1 MAYSSN
7 FTLDP
12 DGNGRPSRPA
22 RSSSARRGSD
32 ARPDRLRPANTN
44 GGPRTTN
51 RITVSGKEPRIS
63 RRLDGDA
70 PDAGARRSARSGSY
84 RPDARTGRSSYR
96 HARWMASG
104 RSRSS
109 APAPQRMRQGQG
121 RQQRGARTPSY
132 AAAQVPERS
141 QRTGNAGGSG
151 TSKLFDV
158 LKLLLLGLLHVI
170 ALAGR
175 GIGHAF
181 LALWGKSRILGCAL
195 TVILVLGAGFL
206 IDSALTA
213 DKVYQGVKVG
223 DVDVGGMTQQQVADA
238 ISARYADK
246 LANTSVYIFTSEE
259 AARDTDVTQVQMQE
273 QVLAEQISVE
283 DALENKVLWVE
294 SSDTLG
300 ARLPVQELASEAF
313 EFGRAT
319 GLLDR
324 LSTLMRAHEIPARL
338 DYNPTM
344 LGKLVSDLDTAIGSP
359 AQESGLSIQ
368 DGVAS
373 VVEGHDGYEINET
386 VFQDTL
392 TDKLLNSE
400 VDDPRYI
407 PVAEYVSLKVDTA
420 SAQRTVDAVNQA
432 LGEGASF
439 DFGDAS
445 TDISKETLGSWVE
458 AAPAERDGK
467 WYLKPALSEKKALE
481 TLTGN
486 LNLVEEDA
494 PYTVSFQVGEDGV
507 SVAPSQEISIPNV
520 GTALEELDQALFGSF
535 CETGVQQ
542 VSGERFGISIQTQ
555 QTSGPLSLDEAL
567 AYGVVTKFSTYTTQF
582 NSTTSTMNR
591 MYNIQKA
598 ADLINDSVVSADGGR
613 WSFNE
618 TAGDCNAEAGF
629 KEAGVISGDEMTQ
642 EAGGGICQ
650 VATTVFNAV
659 YESGLPIIERHNH
672 SLISTSYPAGR
683 DAAIAYPTL
692 DLVWENDGSSDVLLT
707 TSYTSTSVTVNLI
720 GEDPDLTVTTE
731 VGDWGEGD
739 PYKVKV
745 EVDDTYAP
753 TAVVKM
759 TAGSDGKTIEV
770 TRTVKNAQGD
780 VVSQQVFSSV
790 YSPTN
795 ELYKVGSEVDT
806 AEIQRKYARDDGSG
820 TSNSSSDGSGSSG
833 SSPSSSSS
841 GTSSSA

>member
-12 DGNGRPSRPA
+12 DGSGRPSRSG

-32 ARPDRLRPANTN
+32 ARPERLRPASVD

-63 RRLDGDA
+63 RRLEGDA

-84 RPDARTGRSSYR
+84 RSDVRTGRSSDR
-96 HARWMASG
+96 FARGQASS
-104 RSRSS
+104 RTRSS
-109 APAPQRMRQGQG
+109 GPAPQRTRQGQD
-121 RQQRGARTPSY
+121 RQRRTSRTASY
-132 AAAQVPERS
+132 AAVQSPERP
-141 QRTGNAGGSG
+141 QRAGGAGSSG
-151 TSKLFDV
+151 TSKLFDI

-175 GIGHAF
+175 GIGRVF

-195 TVILVLGAGFL
+195 TVALVLGAGFL

-223 DVDVGGMTQQQVADA
+223 DVDVGGMTQQEAADA

-300 ARLPVQELASEAF
+300 ARLPVQELAAEAY
-313 EFGRAT
+313 EFGRST
-319 GLLDR
+319 GMFDR
-324 LSTLMRAHEIPARL
+324 FSTLMRAHEIPARL

-344 LGKLVSDLDTAIGSP
+344 LDKLVSDLDTAIGTP
-359 AQESGLSIQ
+359 AQESGISIQ
-368 DGVAS
+368 DGTAS
-373 VVEGHDGYEINET
+373 VVEGHDGYEIDEA
-386 VFQDTL
+386 VFQGTL

-407 PVAEYVSLKVDTA
+407 PVAEYVTLKVDAA
-420 SAQRTVDAVNQA
+420 SAQKTADAVNQA
-432 LGEGASF
+432 LEEGASF
-439 DFGDAS
+439 DLGDAS

-458 AAPAERDGK
+458 AAPAERDGE
-467 WYLKPALSEKKALE
+467 WYLKPTLSEKKALE
-481 TLTGN
+481 TLTGS
-486 LNLVEEDA
+486 LNLEQEEE
-494 PYTVSFQVGEDGV
+494 PYAVSFQVGEDGV
-507 SVAPSQEISIPNV
+507 SVSPSQEISIPNV
-520 GTALEELDQALFGSF
+520 GTALEGLDQALFGSF
-535 CETGVQQ
+535 CEAGVQQ
-542 VSGERFGISIQTQ
+542 ISGDRFDIPIQTQ
-555 QTSGPLSLDEAL
+555 RTSGPLSLDEAL

-582 NSTTSTMNR
+582 NSTSSTMNR

-598 ADLINDSVVSADGGR
+598 ADLINDSVVGADGGR

-692 DLVWENDGSSDVLLT
+692 DLVWENDGPSDVLLT

-731 VGDWGEGD
+731 VGDWEEGD

-780 VVSQQVFSSV
+780 VVGQQVFSSV

-795 ELYKVGSEVDT
+795 ELYKVGSEVDA
-806 AEIQRKYARDDGSG
+806 AEVQRKHAREDDPSASTANGSSG
-820 TSNSSSDGSGSSG
+820 GSGSSG
-833 SSPSSSSS
+833 SSPSSS
-841 GTSSSA
+841 T